1 MKEKRKKIK
10 KLPTGN
16 VPFPMGSFIIAEAI
30 ASADKVCLN

>member
-16 VPFPMGSFIIAEAI
+16 VTFPMGSFITAEAI
-30 ASADKVCLN
+30 ASADKICLN